1 MSIAL
6 LSIALILAITSL
18 SVKQSISS
26 LISFAL
32 MMLVLGLYYIGLNE
46 KLLGLFQIFVYTGG
60 IAVLMLFGIT
70 LIGREFPKTK
80 RSSWSAVLAF
90 FIFVLMTTLFLMYKP
105 DLTSV
110 LHDNVEQK
118 ELFAS
123 SFSDLVILFALIG
136 VSLLYGTIKMIKVL
150 LASLAVRKIWENVMV
165 SSLL

>member
-32 MMLVLGLYYIGLNE
+32 MMLVLGLYYIDLNE

-90 FIFVLMTTLFLMYKP
+90 FIFVTMTSLFLIYRP
-105 DLTSV
+105 DLTTT
-110 LHDNVEQK
+110 LHNNIEQK
-118 ELFAS
+118 ELFAT

-150 LASLAVRKIWENVMV
+150 KPTRRKNV
-165 SSLL
+165 

>member
-1 MSIAL
+1 MNIVL
-6 LSIALILAITSL
+6 LTIVLVLAITSL

-26 LISFAL
+26 LIAFAL
-32 MMLVLGLYYIGLNE
+32 MMLVLGLYYIELDE

-90 FIFVLMTTLFLMYKP
+90 FIFILMSAIFLLNSS
-105 DLTSV
+105 DLQLNIQET
-110 LHDNVEQK
+110 VEKK

-123 SFSDLVILFALIG
+123 AFSDVVILFALIG
-136 VSLLYGTIKMIKVL
+136 VSLLYGTIKMMRVL
-150 LASLAVRKIWENVMV
+150 KPKRRDNV
-165 SSLL
+165 

>member
-90 FIFVLMTTLFLMYKP
+90 FIFVFMTSLFLIYKP
-105 DLTSV
+105 DLTTT
-110 LHDNVEQK
+110 LHDTVEQK

-150 LASLAVRKIWENVMV
+150 KPKRSKNV
-165 SSLL
+165 

>member
-32 MMLVLGLYYIGLNE
+32 MMLVLGLYYIDLNE

-90 FIFVLMTTLFLMYKP
+90 FIFVTITSLFLICQP
-105 DLTSV
+105 DLTTT
-110 LHDNVEQK
+110 LHNNVEQK
-118 ELFAS
+118 ELFAA

-150 LASLAVRKIWENVMV
+150 KPTRDKNV
-165 SSLL
+165 

>member
-18 SVKQSISS
+18 SVKQSIAS

-32 MMLVLGLYYIGLNE
+32 MMLVLGLYYIGLDE

-70 LIGREFPKTK
+70 LIGTEFPKTK

-90 FIFVLMTTLFLMYKP
+90 FIFVLMSTLFLIYKP
-105 DLTSV
+105 ETIQT

-123 SFSDLVILFALIG
+123 SFSDVVILFALIG
-136 VSLLYGTIKMIKVL
+136 VSLLYGTIKMMKVL
-150 LASLAVRKIWENVMV
+150 KPKRSKNV
-165 SSLL
+165 

>member
-110 LHDNVEQK
+110 LHDNVEQ
-118 ELFAS
+118 
-123 SFSDLVILFALIG
+123 
-136 VSLLYGTIKMIKVL
+136 
-150 LASLAVRKIWENVMV
+150 
-165 SSLL
+165 

>member
-150 LASLAVRKIWENVMV
+150 KPTRSRNV
-165 SSLL
+165 